1 MYSIFC
7 GKQYGTVADT
17 SPSQQ
22 NAPRRDVTET
32 GLRRVLIVLG
42 VMAASLMQ
50 TLDTTITN
58 VALPHIQ
65 GNLGASQDE
74 GTWVVTAYTIA
85 ALTVIPITPWLQDRF
100 GRKLYYT
107 ISIIGFTVFSMAC
120 GSSTEFS
127 TLVFSRVIQGI
138 FGGGLLATSQ
148 AILRDT
154 FPPEQ
159 LGISQGIYALGVI
172 MGPALGP
179 PLGGILVDQLS
190 WNWCF
195 DINLIPGIIATI
207 IMITMLRDP
216 GDAVKSKIDG
226 IGIALFA
233 GFVGT
238 LQYVVTEGEQY
249 DWFSNTSILI
259 STIACLLCLAS
270 FVWYELHGTERPIV
284 DLRLLGNR
292 SVWAGCILAC
302 ALGATNFGTSYVLP
316 QYTQGPLNFTPT
328 ESGQL
333 FILRVIPILL
343 LTIPVVRLLKK
354 VDPRIF
360 LGVGFTMLAIANAI
374 QSQVTTLETSFW
386 TFALPLILSGIGLG
400 MMFTPLTTSVLG
412 AVSQE
417 DGPKAGAFTTLSV
430 QLGGSLAIAV
440 LSIVVDR
447 RQSFHSTILAS
458 AATPEHLSRLGIP
471 FHKLASIAEMIY
483 TQSVILS
490 YADATAVVA
499 AICLFSIPLVLFLK
513 KPRKMAAA
521 HASE

>member
-1 MYSIFC
+1 
-7 GKQYGTVADT
+7 VAN
-17 SPSQQ
+17 SSVAQ
-22 NAPRRDVTET
+22 NNSGRRDVTET
-32 GLRRVLIVLG
+32 GLRRILIVIG

-85 ALTVIPITPWLQDRF
+85 ALTVIPLTPWLQERF

-107 ISIIGFTVFSMAC
+107 ISIIGFTLASIAC
-120 GSSTEFS
+120 GSSSEFS
-127 TLVFSRVIQGI
+127 ALVFSRIVQGI

-159 LGISQGIYALGVI
+159 LGVSQGIYALGVV

-195 DINLIPGIIATI
+195 DINVIPGIISTV

-216 GDAVKSKIDG
+216 DAAKKKSIDG
-226 IGIALFA
+226 IGVVLFA
-233 GFVGT
+233 LFVGT

-249 DWFSNTSILI
+249 DWFQDRSILLGTLVCFV
-259 STIACLLCLAS
+259 SLIA
-270 FVWYELHGTERPIV
+270 FVIWELRGTKEPIV
-284 DLRLLGNR
+284 DLRLLANR
-292 SVWAGCILAC
+292 SVWAGCILAM

-316 QYTQGPLNFTPT
+316 QYTQGPLAFTPT
-328 ESGQL
+328 LSGEL
-333 FILRVIPILL
+333 FLLRVLPILL

-360 LGVGFTMLAIANAI
+360 LGMGFLMLSIANGF

-386 TFALPLILSGIGLG
+386 TFAFPLIFSGIGLG

-412 AVSQE
+412 AVSPQ
-417 DGPKAGAFTTLSV
+417 DGAKAGAFTTLAV
-430 QLGGSLAIAV
+430 QFGGSLTIAL
-440 LSIVVDR
+440 LSIVVDQ
-447 RQSFHSTILAS
+447 RQSFHSSMLAS
-458 AATPEHLSRLGIP
+458 AASPAHLQLVGQSMSKLGG
-471 FHKLASIAEMIY
+471 IAQQIY
-483 TQSVILS
+483 LQSTIMS

-499 AICLFSIPLVLFLK
+499 IICLGSIPLIFFLRR
-513 KPRKMAAA
+513 PRKVAAA
-521 HASE
+521 HGE